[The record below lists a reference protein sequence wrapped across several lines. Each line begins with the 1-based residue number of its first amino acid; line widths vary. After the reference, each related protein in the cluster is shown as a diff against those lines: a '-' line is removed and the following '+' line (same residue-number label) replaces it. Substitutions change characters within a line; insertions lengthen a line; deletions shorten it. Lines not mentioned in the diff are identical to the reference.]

1 MKAIKISA
9 ALLGLAVAGW
19 CAIAPGIVGMRYEE
33 KCAVTLPHEQQGG
46 RLHAQPATV
55 RPRLVHLHRQVQL
68 KLPIGGQVQV
78 MQLDY
83 KIKQLPLPFMRWSR
97 TDISFT
103 PLDEQGKPGLPLP
116 LTLESIRKTDGSNDS
131 HLPAMTSSS
140 TMRPAPFTFSIDGKP
155 TPGTESRSATTS
167 HCPPSAFRQPAV
179 AAMAWCAPE

>member
-1 MKAIKISA
+1 MSLSATGRCNEDNQDNA

-33 KCAVTLPHEQQGG
+33 KMRSDFATMGNKAGGSMLSLQQFDRGWFTST
-46 RLHAQPATV
+46 AK
-55 RPRLVHLHRQVQL
+55 VQL

-103 PLDEQGKPGLPLP
+103 AG
-116 LTLESIRKTDGSNDS
+116 
-131 HLPAMTSSS
+131 
-140 TMRPAPFTFSIDGKP
+140 
-155 TPGTESRSATTS
+155 
-167 HCPPSAFRQPAV
+167 
-179 AAMAWCAPE
+179 

>member
-1 MKAIKISA
+1 MSNKAGGSM
-9 ALLGLAVAGW
+9 LSLQQFDRGW
-19 CAIAPGIVGMRYEE
+19 FTSTA
-33 KCAVTLPHEQQGG
+33 K
-46 RLHAQPATV
+46 
-55 RPRLVHLHRQVQL
+55 VQL

-131 HLPAMTSSS
+131 HLAGHDVIVNNAAGT
-140 TMRPAPFTFSIDGKP
+140 FTFSIEGKP
-155 TPGTESRSATTS
+155 TPGRESRSATTS
-167 HCPPSAFRQPAV
+167 HCPPSAFRQSAV
-179 AAMAWCAPE
+179 AAMAWPCA